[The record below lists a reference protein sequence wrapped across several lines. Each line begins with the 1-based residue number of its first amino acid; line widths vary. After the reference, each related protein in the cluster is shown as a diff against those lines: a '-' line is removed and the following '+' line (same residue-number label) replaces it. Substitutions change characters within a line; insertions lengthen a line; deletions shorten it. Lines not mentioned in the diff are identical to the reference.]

1 MTSVLTSTTARLDRV
16 RRHGAVR
23 AGVSTGIRGLSA
35 PDTDGRWQG
44 LDVDTARAV
53 AAAVLGDA
61 NAVEFVPL
69 TPDQRMPALAG
80 DDIDLL
86 TCNATWTVSREA
98 GFGATFVATTCY
110 DGGAFLVPLAAG
122 VTAAAQLA
130 GRRIGV
136 LGGTSSAASLARYYA
151 PLNAEVEVVP
161 YPDAADA
168 LVGYRD
174 GAVDAYVCDGVVL
187 AAEKTRLPDP
197 DAHVVLPELISR
209 EPMGPAV
216 ADGDSHWL
224 KTVRWIIFAL
234 IAAEE
239 EGLTSATVG
248 QGAASALLDAQAH
261 LGDTLGLPRTWIG
274 DAVGQVGN
282 YGEVYD
288 RSFGAAS
295 GLDVPRGLNDLW
307 TRGGLMYAPPF
318 A

>member
-1 MTSVLTSTTARLDRV
+1 MTSTDSRLAQV
-16 RRHGAVR
+16 QRRGAVR

-35 PDTDGRWQG
+35 PDAEGRWQG

-61 NAVEFVPL
+61 EAVEFVPM
-69 TPDQRMPALAG
+69 PPAERMPALASG
-80 DDIDLL
+80 AIDVL
-86 TCNATWTVSREA
+86 TCNATWTVTRET
-98 GFGATFVATTCY
+98 GHGATFVATTCY
-110 DGGAFLVPLAAG
+110 DGGAFLVPRAAG
-122 VTAAAQLA
+122 VTSPLDLA

-136 LGGTSSAASLARYYA
+136 LGGTSSAASLERYYA
-151 PLNAEVEVVP
+151 PHGLAVDVVP
-161 YPDAADA
+161 YPDAGDA
-168 LVGYRD
+168 LAGYRD

-187 AAEKTRLPDP
+187 AAEKTRLADP
-197 DAHVVLPELISR
+197 QAHVVLPDLISK

-224 KTVRWIIFAL
+224 KVVRWVVFAL

-239 EGLTSATVG
+239 EGLTAAAARAG
-248 QGAASALLDAQAH
+248 DASALLDGQAD
-261 LGDTLGLPRTWIG
+261 LGAALGLSKTWLADVIG
-274 DAVGQVGN
+274 AVGN